1 VCGLRIKKGITDAFA
16 AIAIIMILFL
26 YIYFLAVIAVPDLI
40 KEMKKEKN
48 KPLKHTMLAK
58 ALNP

>member
-1 VCGLRIKKGITDAFA
+1 MVCGLRIKKGITDAFA

-48 KPLKHTMLAK
+48 
-58 ALNP
+58 NSSIG